1 MGVIAAKL
9 ECRLREKLHPDALTI
24 TDQSESHRG
33 HTGWRSSGETHFHV
47 RVSSPAFT
55 GLSRVERQRLVF
67 AAIGDLMEH
76 DIHALSIEAVAP
88 TT

>member
-9 ECRLREKLHPDALTI
+9 ERRLRQKLHPDALTI

-47 RVSSPAFT
+47 RVISPAFT